1 MSLSFKIIRSNNREP
16 IENVTINN
24 IFGGAIGAIEELNE
38 FVRQISNTTG
48 LRSFFVI
55 KEDGDE

>member
-1 MSLSFKIIRSNNREP
+1 MSLSSKIIRSNNREP

-38 FVRQISNTTG
+38 FVRQIASN
-48 LRSFFVI
+48 I
-55 KEDGDE
+55 